1 MNISHE
7 DEKGN
12 VQFVDNISEN
22 YVMLI
27 FEN

>member
-7 DEKGN
+7 DEKGK
-12 VQFVDNISEN
+12 VQFVDKISEN

>member
-7 DEKGN
+7 DEKEN
-12 VQFVDNISEN
+12 VKFVDKISEN